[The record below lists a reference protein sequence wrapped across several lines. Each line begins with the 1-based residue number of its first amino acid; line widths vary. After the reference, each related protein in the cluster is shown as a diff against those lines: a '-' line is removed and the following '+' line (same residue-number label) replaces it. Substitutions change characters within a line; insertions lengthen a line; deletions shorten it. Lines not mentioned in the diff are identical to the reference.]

1 MAPNENC
8 LVLGNSKLMTSLG
21 IEKEVVFKAS
31 FVVHHEP
38 KLAVCYSVFS
48 DKFECTLRNGCA
60 VTVSHLPTVT
70 FIKQITVSFLRYN
83 FFV

>member
-8 LVLGNSKLMTSLG
+8 LVLGNSKLMTSLK

-38 KLAVCYSVFS
+38 MLAVCYSVLR
-48 DKFECTLRNGCA
+48 DEFEYTLRSGYA
-60 VTVSHLPTVT
+60 VTVSHLPIVCTVHLANYC
-70 FIKQITVSFLRYN
+70 FLLEI
-83 FFV
+83 